1 MIALFVAYPIFMMR
15 IPCLLLALFY
25 SEFTLSQIVQ
35 DELIVRFSIGNA
47 SSNQID
53 NQHNYTQQ
61 SIGQQSPMG
70 TFYLDEFIVIQG
82 FIHPENY
89 FEFRGHLNMSSNNLI
104 VYPNPFNSMINV
116 SLSELINTKF
126 NVIIYSISGQQLFNE
141 TFLDQENAT
150 IATENL
156 PVGYYIIKVSANGL
170 NTYKKLIKANDY

>member
-1 MIALFVAYPIFMMR
+1 
-15 IPCLLLALFY
+15 
-25 SEFTLSQIVQ
+25 
-35 DELIVRFSIGNA
+35 
-47 SSNQID
+47 
-53 NQHNYTQQ
+53 
-61 SIGQQSPMG
+61 
-70 TFYLDEFIVIQG
+70 
-82 FIHPENY
+82 
-89 FEFRGHLNMSSNNLI
+89 MSSNNLI